1 MLRNK
6 MQAVM
11 NEVNHEVA
19 ERAQLIWYIAIAL
32 LTRKNLFI
40 LGGTGQA
47 KSYVVDRF
55 RRRLTGVKQFNY
67 TLSKGTDEEQLF
79 GRLDLGSLIPGGVPA
94 SVLENDPSYINLYRN
109 ARIAHENYEHNPSE
123 ANFRAFLEAAKW
135 LGEYRKAMAEGG
147 QGRPSIITEGKIP
160 ESHIIWLDEIFK
172 ANDGLLNALLT
183 ALNEREYTNEGNTM
197 KIPAISF
204 FAASNEI
211 PNFSDPAES
220 ILRPLYDRFELKIIT
235 QYVQSRD
242 TRLAMLAKK
251 QSGSGNSTCATI
263 TFEELK
269 KMQREVSQVKV
280 PAAVNEVMDDILCE
294 LRRKGIHVSDRKY
307 FGFTPIVQAN
317 AWLSGRDEVQIP
329 DLLILSAYLWTTP
342 EELPQIEKILSDVCE
357 NPLGERIDGL
367 RAMTLESHDA
377 FRQDFDA
384 VGVKAIRKF
393 REDML
398 TIYQQFTDL
407 QKEARTDAD
416 SRSLEEL
423 LSFLEE
429 KNRSASDLVG
439 FTYVPLAEMAQL
451 PV

>member
-1 MLRNK
+1 
-6 MQAVM
+6 
-11 NEVNHEVA
+11 
-19 ERAQLIWYIAIAL
+19 
-32 LTRKNLFI
+32 
-40 LGGTGQA
+40 
-47 KSYVVDRF
+47 
-55 RRRLTGVKQFNY
+55 
-67 TLSKGTDEEQLF
+67 
-79 GRLDLGSLIPGGVPA
+79 
-94 SVLENDPSYINLYRN
+94 
-109 ARIAHENYEHNPSE
+109 
-123 ANFRAFLEAAKW
+123 
-135 LGEYRKAMAEGG
+135 
-147 QGRPSIITEGKIP
+147 
-160 ESHIIWLDEIFK
+160 
-172 ANDGLLNALLT
+172 
-183 ALNEREYTNEGNTM
+183 
-197 KIPAISF
+197 
-204 FAASNEI
+204 
-211 PNFSDPAES
+211 
-220 ILRPLYDRFELKIIT
+220 
-235 QYVQSRD
+235 
-242 TRLAMLAKK
+242 
-251 QSGSGNSTCATI
+251 
-263 TFEELK
+263 
-269 KMQREVSQVKV
+269 MQREVSQVKV